1 MMVDATAADAAAGVA
16 ARGIALWPVVIPLGG
31 AAITI
36 LLRRRPALQRGVM
49 EAAVLLMLA
58 ASIWLLAH
66 VAPGRVAGMAFGGWG
81 APFGVTFVADRLGAA
96 LTTVTGLVALAV
108 AIYARAEVR
117 ARRRRAGFDPIFLAM
132 LASVNGAFL
141 TGDIFNLY
149 VWFELMLV
157 AAMGLVTI
165 DRRPAQ
171 VDGAIRYAAMSMLGA
186 TFILIGIGFL
196 YGATGTLDMA
206 SISAALVGRE
216 PSVTLSAAAYLLF
229 AGFALKAGLFP
240 FFFWLPASYHT
251 APITASAALAGL
263 LTKVGFYA
271 CLRVFVL
278 VFHAAGEPVVPGLP
292 ALFAIVAV
300 ATMVLCVLAAIAQID
315 IRRLLAFHII
325 GQVAYMMLGLALF
338 SLLGITAA
346 IFYMWHSM
354 LVQAGLF
361 LGAGAVGRATGGYD
375 LRRAGG
381 LMRERPLTAALFAT
395 LALSLSGVP
404 PLSGFWAKFLVIDAA
419 FRGGAFWLGVMALI
433 VGLLTLYSMSKV
445 WTDAFWRSPPRA
457 RKLTRGV
464 PPAMLGAVA
473 LLAAC
478 TMGIGLAVGPISS
491 FARAAAVQMLP
502 SAAAGDQ
509 AASGAAVPMPS
520 PAISGQASPAT
531 IVAPRTP

>member
-1 MMVDATAADAAAGVA
+1 MMVETAVASSAAGA
-16 ARGIALWPVVIPLGG
+16 ALDGIAVWPVVIPLGA
-31 AAITI
+31 AAITA
-36 LLRRRPALQRGVM
+36 LLRHRPALQRGVM
-49 EAAVLLMLA
+49 EAAVSLMLA
-58 ASIWLLAH
+58 ASIWLLAY
-66 VAPGRVAGMAFGGWG
+66 VAHGRVAGMAFAGWG
-81 APFGVTFVADRLGAA
+81 APFGVTFVVDRVGAA
-96 LTTVTGLVALAV
+96 LTTVTGLVAIAV
-108 AIYARAEVR
+108 TIYARAEIR

-157 AAMGLVTI
+157 AAMALVTI

-171 VDGAIRYAAMSMLGA
+171 VDGAIRYAALSMLGA
-186 TFILIGIGFL
+186 TFILIGVGLL
-196 YGATGTLDMA
+196 YGETGTLDMA

-240 FFFWLPASYHT
+240 FLFWLPASYHT

-278 VFHAAGEPVVPGLP
+278 VFHVVGEPAVPGLP
-292 ALFAIVAV
+292 ALFTIVAV
-300 ATMVLCVLAAIAQID
+300 ATMVLCVLAAIAQVD

-325 GQVAYMMLGLALF
+325 GQVAYMMLGLALL
-338 SLLGITAA
+338 SLLGIAAA

-381 LMRERPLTAALFAT
+381 LMRERPLIAALFAT

-404 PLSGFWAKFLVIDAA
+404 PLSGFWAKYLVIDAA
-419 FRGGAFWLGVMALI
+419 FRDGAIWLGVIALV

-457 RKLTRGV
+457 RKLAHRV
-464 PPAMLGAVA
+464 PPAMVGALA

-478 TMGIGLAVGPISS
+478 TMGIGIAVGPVSS

-502 SAAAGDQ
+502 PAATGDR
-509 AASGAAVPMPS
+509 SGTGAAVPLSSPVNSGVPSS
-520 PAISGQASPAT
+520 PA
-531 IVAPRTP
+531 VAGPGAP